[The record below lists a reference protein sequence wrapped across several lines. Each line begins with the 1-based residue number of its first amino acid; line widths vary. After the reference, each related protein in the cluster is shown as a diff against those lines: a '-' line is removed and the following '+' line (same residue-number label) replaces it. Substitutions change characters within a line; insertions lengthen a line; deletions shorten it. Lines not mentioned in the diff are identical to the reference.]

1 MYGPDLDWK
10 KINAINRAKKLE
22 EEKSENYNKA
32 KAEGRIAAESGV
44 TVDLKNKIRREILDE
59 IQAGKLKEI
68 EELEIKKACLEDSI
82 ENCGKDH
89 TFKIEPRGEFETEM
103 LFLTYAHHLGFYE
116 LVRNNKYPDYFAK
129 KDGKK
134 CTIELEYL
142 SGFFIS
148 HNHDPAKAD
157 YIVCWRHNTDQIERL
172 PANIIELKSALNH
185 FYKSES
191 LNISQP

>member
-1 MYGPDLDWK
+1 MYGPDLDYA

-32 KAEGRIAAESGV
+32 KAEGRIAAQQSV
-44 TVDLKNKIRREILDE
+44 TADLEDKIRRKILNE

-68 EELEIKKACLEDSI
+68 EELKIKKACLEDSI
-82 ENCGKDH
+82 ENCGKGH
-89 TFKIEPRGEFETEM
+89 TFKVEPRGEFETEM

-148 HNHDPAKAD
+148 HNHDPTKAD
-157 YIVCWRHNTDQIERL
+157 NLVCWRHNTEQIERL

-185 FYKSES
+185 FYKSEA
-191 LNISQP
+191 LNTSEI